1 MAKTNGT
8 LLDLKLLSDQLK
20 NPNLTL
26 LQRASLKI
34 RYDYI
39 ADELRELARVQD

>member
-1 MAKTNGT
+1 MTKKNGT
-8 LLDLKLLSDQLK
+8 LLELKLLSDQLK

-26 LQRASLKI
+26 LQQASLKI

-39 ADELRELARVQD
+39 ADDLRERARVQD